1 MTHSNTKRIA
11 KNTVF
16 LYFRML
22 VIMGVNLYTVRV
34 VLDVLGAEDYGIYYV
49 IGGVV
54 TMFSFLNSTLASS
67 SQRFFSYELGR
78 GDFRRLRELFSLN
91 ITMLLSF
98 IVVLLIIAETAG
110 LWFINTQL
118 TIPSVKMEAANWVYQ
133 FAIFSFIASIL
144 TVPYHALI
152 IAHEKMNAFAYISIA
167 EAVVK
172 LLIVFLLMLIPF
184 DRLELYSVLLFF
196 SSAIV
201 TFSYYC
207 YCRKN
212 FSESR
217 FRFFWNRERAVEFFS
232 YSGWHF
238 IGSVSVVVQNQG
250 INILLNMFFNPV
262 VNAARAIAYQVNVA
276 INALAANF
284 FVAVKPQI
292 YKSYSTGKIDEMN
305 FLVCQSTKFCFYL
318 ILFLAI
324 PVYLE
329 VSYILNLWLN
339 KVPLYTVLFTK
350 LAIINAL
357 IDSTNSPAIA
367 SALATGRIKKFELC
381 TGILMIMNL
390 PISYV
395 FLKLGYLPQITF
407 CISISISLLTVWIRV
422 FILRNLTGLSVREYN
437 LNVLWPMLKVVM
449 TAFGIP
455 FLLNQYMQEGTI
467 RFFVVGIISLLST
480 FLAVW
485 KFGLIDS
492 ERLMIRDFGKKYFK
506 KITYK

>member
-34 VLDVLGAEDYGIYYV
+34 VLDVLGAEDYGIYHV

-262 VNAARAIAYQVNVA
+262 VNAARAIAYQVNAA
-276 INALAANF
+276 INALATNF

-292 YKSYSTGKIDEMN
+292 YKSYSTGDVSGMN
-305 FLVCQSTKFCFYL
+305 TLVYQSSKFCYYL

-324 PVYLE
+324 PIYLE
-329 VSYILNLWLN
+329 VPYILHLWL
-339 KVPLYTVLFTK
+339 KDVPDFTVIFIRLI
-350 LAIINAL
+350 IINAL
-357 IDSTNSPAIA
+357 IDSLSNPMIA
-367 SALATGRIKKFELC
+367 AALATNKIKRFELI
-381 TGILMIMNL
+381 TGGLITLSL
-390 PISYV
+390 PVSYL
-395 FLKLGYLPQITF
+395 FLKLGFNPDVTVMI
-407 CISISISLLTVWIRV
+407 CIIIA
-422 FILRNLTGLSVREYN
+422 FILVWVRAYLLKGLVQLSLVTYF
-437 LNVLWPMLKVVM
+437 LKVILPVVKVTM
-449 TAFGIP
+449 FSCIVP
-455 FLLNQYMQEGTI
+455 YFVHLYLEENLWRLLS
-467 RFFVVGIISLLST
+467 VGIISFFSVFLSAY
-480 FLAVW
+480 FILPSDH
-485 KFGLIDS
+485 KKLIIHYVYN
-492 ERLMIRDFGKKYFK
+492 RLKKK
-506 KITYK
+506 